1 MTTDLKNMKSE
12 NKVEWEFGLQTLF
25 DYDQTFTFLKRN
37 FPMEGFLQ
45 ESLGKA
51 LIPLPP
57 KGFLTLPLHPAPWV
71 SLLPLTGGCKV
82 AHTQISLLGG
92 ATETA
97 WSTPKE
103 SLIRKQKRKKKQ
115 YEISPNYFSTIP
127 RCAWNFFPDLILRE
141 HSEPPCHARNTC
153 WREKGKVTTP
163 ELPSRL
169 PKRVFP
175 FKFPNQTDNQEGW
188 LQPPTIYLN
197 SYLLI
202 SNRLVLFLS
211 KQTTLVNTC
220 NSQ

>member
-127 RCAWNFFPDLILRE
+127 RCAWNFFPDLIGLRIIQLSFPVIG
-141 HSEPPCHARNTC
+141 SEMLCGCFQPVRCEGKFW
-153 WREKGKVTTP
+153 WRD
-163 ELPSRL
+163 LR
-169 PKRVFP
+169 
-175 FKFPNQTDNQEGW
+175 KF
-188 LQPPTIYLN
+188 
-197 SYLLI
+197 SLI
-202 SNRLVLFLS
+202 
-211 KQTTLVNTC
+211 
-220 NSQ
+220 

>member
-1 MTTDLKNMKSE
+1 M
-12 NKVEWEFGLQTLF
+12 GLC
-25 DYDQTFTFLKRN
+25 
-37 FPMEGFLQ
+37 
-45 ESLGKA
+45 
-51 LIPLPP
+51 
-57 KGFLTLPLHPAPWV
+57 
-71 SLLPLTGGCKV
+71 SLLLTFALGEEKTNKPVNSTGYKS
-82 AHTQISLLGG
+82 SL
-92 ATETA
+92 TCSMITVSWWE
-97 WSTPKE
+97 
-103 SLIRKQKRKKKQ
+103 RR
-115 YEISPNYFSTIP
+115 
-127 RCAWNFFPDLILRE
+127 LRE

-202 SNRLVLFLS
+202 SNRLALFLS

-220 NSQ
+220 NSLFTPVIMGGNSSPQILENKSSFYY